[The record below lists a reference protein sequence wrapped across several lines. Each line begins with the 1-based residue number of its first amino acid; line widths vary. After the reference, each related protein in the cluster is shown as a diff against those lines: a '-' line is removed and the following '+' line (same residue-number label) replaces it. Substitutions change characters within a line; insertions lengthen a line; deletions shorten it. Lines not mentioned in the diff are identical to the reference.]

1 MNNVPTPQNVM
12 HTERGAAL
20 LTFVIFFLLAST
32 ILVFGITRGVY
43 QSLVEYRLLTESKRS
58 YYAVE
63 AGIEDAIYRHRDSK
77 AYSGTESFVFDGIT
91 VNVVRTL
98 VVDTYQFTVVA
109 SSSNATRRNYL
120 ALAVGDGAAFS
131 FGMQS
136 GNGGITMLNSSSIV
150 GNLFSNGPIVASGNT
165 IRGDVIAA
173 GPTGLVNGINA
184 TGSVWAHT
192 IQSSTVGKDAY
203 YQTIVGTLV
212 SGSGCV
218 NANCHPGSADQAT
231 ITMPIPDSL
240 IDDWKADITNTGTII
255 SSTST
260 ECSSGTYTINTD
272 TTLNNVRIDCNLD
285 VSKNSTDLIIA
296 GPVWVKGN
304 LSFSQGP
311 VIIASSSLG
320 TRSVQVIVDSV
331 TSRATSSMVS
341 VNQSTN
347 FNSGNA
353 QSYVVI
359 ISMNNSAETGG
370 SVKAIDL
377 GQTTTGKLLVYAA
390 HGLIDIGQSTSL
402 KEITGYKIKTANSST
417 ITYESGLMN
426 LLFTSGPGGGYTI
439 SDWKEIQ

>member
-1 MNNVPTPQNVM
+1 MSNKPTIQNTT
-12 HTERGAAL
+12 HAERGAAL

-58 YYAVE
+58 FYAVE

-109 SSSNATRRNYL
+109 SSSNATRRDYL
-120 ALAVGDGAAFS
+120 ALAVGDGASFS

-136 GNGGITMLNSSSIV
+136 GNGGITMLNSSSIT
-150 GNLFSNGPIVASGNT
+150 GNLFSNGPITASGNT
-165 IRGDVIAA
+165 IRGDVISA
-173 GPTGLVNGINA
+173 GPSGLVDTVNA

-192 IQSSTVGKDAY
+192 IQS
-203 YQTIVGTLV
+203 IVGTLV
-212 SGSGCV
+212 SGSSCV
-218 NANCHPGSADQAT
+218 NANCHPGSTDQAT
-231 ITMPIPDSL
+231 ITMPIPDAL
-240 IDDWKADITNTGTII
+240 IEDWKTDITNTGTII

-260 ECSSGTYTINTD
+260 ECSSGTYTIDTD
-272 TTLNNVRIDCNLD
+272 TTLNNIRIDCNLD
-285 VSKNSTDLIIA
+285 VSKNSTNLTIA

-331 TSRATSSMVS
+331 TSRATSSKVS

-347 FNSGNA
+347 FTSGNA

-370 SVKAIDL
+370 TVKAIDL

-402 KEITGYKIKTANSST
+402 KEITGYQIRTQNSST

-426 LLFTSGPGGGYTI
+426 LLFTGGPGGGYTI